1 MPGEGLDA
9 DLGAIFSENR
19 IHPHHKYLS
28 SDDAASLAM
37 VETGLGI
44 TLLPRLV
51 VDSVSNH
58 VCSRP
63 LKEHYYR
70 SLGIAVR
77 DEKYAS
83 KATLKFIDFVRKQ
96 ALELP

>member
-1 MPGEGLDA
+1 MQPA
-9 DLGAIFSENR
+9 SEER
-19 IHPHHKYLS
+19 ITS
-28 SDDAASLAM
+28 
-37 VETGLGI
+37 
-44 TLLPRLV
+44 
-51 VDSVSNH
+51 
-58 VCSRP
+58 
-63 LKEHYYR
+63 